1 MGRDSTPVTGNFS
14 NFTRLRTYYECT
26 PCGYTAPAGVAIGL
40 CPHCG
45 DRLQARTH

>member
-1 MGRDSTPVTGNFS
+1 MTTGTLTAES
-14 NFTRLRTYYECT
+14 DESYYECA

-45 DRLQARTH
+45 DRLAEQTR